1 MKTELLNKPAR
12 HFRFDSSGLLLMCLA
27 FLLGV
32 GSYVLIKP
40 TFPFAANKAYE
51 ACLIVNLDY
60 RVFGCILFL
69 LLVQL
74 TAFSV
79 IGTVL
84 LPVLNYAFGLLLS
97 MSLATI
103 MPVDKLNVIFIAK
116 AFPAVLVFVF
126 SAMALSCSSAAS
138 AKRLYAKMRSDRR
151 FKAELVKTLVLGAA
165 FIILSV
171 IGVSDIN
178 MIS

>member
-12 HFRFDSSGLLLMCLA
+12 HFCFDSSGLLLMCLA

-32 GSYVLIKP
+32 GSYALIKP
-40 TFPFAANKAYE
+40 SFPETGNAAYS
-51 ACLIVNLDY
+51 IVNLDY
-60 RVFGCILFL
+60 RVFGCVLFL

-79 IGTVL
+79 IGTVI
-84 LPVLNYAFGLLLS
+84 LPVLNFAFGLVLS

-103 MPVDKLNVIFIAK
+103 MPVDKLDILFIAK
-116 AFPAVLVFVF
+116 AFFTVLVLIF
-126 SAMALSCSSAAS
+126 SVLALSCSSCAS
-138 AKRLYAKMRSDRR
+138 ARRLYGKMRSDRR
-151 FKAELVKTLVLGAA
+151 FKTELIKTLVLVAA
-165 FIILSV
+165 FAILSV

-178 MIS
+178 MIF

>member
-12 HFRFDSSGLLLMCLA
+12 HLRFDSSGLLLMCLA

-40 TFPFAANKAYE
+40 SFPETGNAAYS
-51 ACLIVNLDY
+51 IVNLDC

-79 IGTVL
+79 IGTVI
-84 LPVLNYAFGLLLS
+84 LPVLNFAFGLVVS

-103 MPVDKLNVIFIAK
+103 MPADKLDILFIAK
-116 AFPAVLVFVF
+116 AFSTVLVLIF
-126 SAMALSCSSAAS
+126 SVLALSCSSCAS
-138 AKRLYAKMRSDRR
+138 AKRLYGKIRSDRR
-151 FKAELVKTLVLGAA
+151 FKTELIKTLVLVAA
-165 FIILSV
+165 FVILSV

-178 MIS
+178 MIF

>member
-12 HFRFDSSGLLLMCLA
+12 HLRVDNSGLLLMCLA
-27 FLLGV
+27 FMLGV
-32 GSYVLIKP
+32 GAYVLMKP
-40 TFPFAANKAYE
+40 SFPSSANGAYS
-51 ACLIVNLDY
+51 IVNIDY

-84 LPVLNYAFGLLLS
+84 LPVLYFAFGLLLS

-103 MPVDKLNVIFIAK
+103 MPGDKLSVLIIAK
-116 AFPAVLVFVF
+116 AFAAVLVLIF
-126 SAMALSCSSAAS
+126 SALTLSCSSASS
-138 AKRLYAKMRSDRR
+138 AKRLYAKMRCDRR
-151 FKAELVKTLVLGAA
+151 FKTELIKTLVLGTA
-165 FIILSV
+165 FVILSV

-178 MIS
+178 KVF

>member
-12 HFRFDSSGLLLMCLA
+12 HLRVDSSGLLLMCLA
-27 FLLGV
+27 FMLGL
-32 GSYVLIKP
+32 GAYVLTKP
-40 TFPFAANKAYE
+40 LFPQAANWAYS
-51 ACLIVNLDY
+51 IVNLDY

-79 IGTVL
+79 IGTVI
-84 LPVLNYAFGLLLS
+84 LPVLNFAFGFVLA

-103 MPVDKLNVIFIAK
+103 MPADKLSIIFIAK
-116 AFPAVLVFVF
+116 LFSAVLVLIF
-126 SAMALSCSSAAS
+126 SVLALSCSSAGS
-138 AKRLYAKMRSDRR
+138 AKRLYGKMRSDRR
-151 FKAELVKTLVLGAA
+151 FKAELIKTLVLGAA
-165 FIILSV
+165 FVILSV

-178 MIS
+178 KIF